1 MKNLCLCFARPCRAD
16 ALLRQVEIAQI
27 GAEHRDSKGNLLP
40 LSPDADL
47 RLVTLAAQRIIER
60 AWGKPRDYDP
70 SEDKQ
75 APSGFRA
82 ADYTTE
88 ELEQLQLILERGKE
102 HEAAG
107 GAAATDAAARSVAVE
122 LIPPEGEDERDRGRT
137 IGVDRSRYA
146 ELFRLR
152 CALDAH
158 KT

>member
-1 MKNLCLCFARPCRAD
+1 MKNLRLCFARPCRAD
-16 ALLRQVEIAQI
+16 VLLRQVEIAQI

-47 RLVTLAAQRIIER
+47 RLVTLAAQHIIER

-102 HEAAG
+102 REAAG
-107 GAAATDAAARSVAVE
+107 GVLRR
-122 LIPPEGEDERDRGRT
+122 PMRRG
-137 IGVDRSRYA
+137 GRSRSSWSRRRARTSETEA
-146 ELFRLR
+146 EP
-152 CALDAH
+152 
-158 KT
+158 

>member
-1 MKNLCLCFARPCRAD
+1 MKNLRRCFARPCRAD

-47 RLVTLAAQRIIER
+47 RLVTLAAQHIIER

-88 ELEQLQLILERGKE
+88 EIEQLQLILERGKE
-102 HEAAG
+102 LRRPG
-107 GAAATDAAARSVAVE
+107 VLRR
-122 LIPPEGEDERDRGRT
+122 PMRRRGRS
-137 IGVDRSRYA
+137 RSSWSRRRARTSETEA
-146 ELFRLR
+146 E
-152 CALDAH
+152 
-158 KT
+158 T

>member
-1 MKNLCLCFARPCRAD
+1 MKNLRLCFARPCRAD

-60 AWGKPRDYDP
+60 AWGKPRDCDP

-102 HEAAG
+102 REAAG
-107 GAAATDAAARSVAVE
+107 GCCGDRCGGAV
-122 LIPPEGEDERDRGRT
+122 GRGRAGPAGGPGRARPRPNHRCRSKPVCRT
-137 IGVDRSRYA
+137 IPAAMRA
-146 ELFRLR
+146 
-152 CALDAH
+152 
-158 KT
+158 

>member
-70 SEDKQ
+70 SQDKQ

-82 ADYTTE
+82 SDY
-88 ELEQLQLILERGKE
+88 
-102 HEAAG
+102 HG
-107 GAAATDAAARSVAVE
+107 GARAAA
-122 LIPPEGEDERDRGRT
+122 
-137 IGVDRSRYA
+137 VDPRARQGA
-146 ELFRLR
+146 
-152 CALDAH
+152 
-158 KT
+158 